1 LSILLFF
8 KVKRHFMRL
17 GLYHTE
23 TDGIAI
29 RYVIALQYL
38 GPSFYR
44 LPEFFQCEAA
54 LVIIAASAGGHQ
66 VLNGVEVYTSGG
78 VSLGE
83 FEGYKVV
90 DLHIEYRDFRA
101 AISTVPIV
109 FVMDSLT
116 NLFAESLAL
125 HH

>member
-1 LSILLFF
+1 
-8 KVKRHFMRL
+8 MRL

-78 VSLGE
+78 VSFGK
-83 FEGYKVV
+83 FKGYQVV

>member
-1 LSILLFF
+1 
-8 KVKRHFMRL
+8 MRL

-29 RYVIALQYL
+29 RYVVALQHFR
-38 GPSFYR
+38 PSFYR
-44 LPEFFQCEAA
+44 LPEFFQCETA